1 MNRRQL
7 LKLLALGVG
16 SLELDI
22 DSLLWVPGKKT
33 IFISNPPKS
42 ISMSQIVAM
51 EYERIL
57 PRLKGIFEQ
66 DNMFYEVLAKEAEII
81 SEREMRIPLEL
92 FNKPTDGKVH

>member
-16 SLELDI
+16 SLELDL

-33 IFISNPPKS
+33 IFLPEVPKG
-42 ISMSQIVAM
+42 ISMAQIVLA

-57 PRLKGIFEQ
+57 PRMRYLFEQ
-66 DNMFYEVLAKEAEII
+66 DNLFYEVLAKEEHLTTQKN
-81 SEREMRIPLEL
+81 EMIVKFHDR
-92 FNKPTDGKVH
+92 PTDNKIH